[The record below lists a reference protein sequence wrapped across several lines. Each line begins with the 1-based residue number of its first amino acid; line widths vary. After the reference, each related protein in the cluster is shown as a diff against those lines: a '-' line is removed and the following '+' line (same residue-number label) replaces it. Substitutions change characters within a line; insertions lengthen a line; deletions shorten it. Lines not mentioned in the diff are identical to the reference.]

1 MIRVSHPTDRPN
13 FTAVDVGNL
22 EVWFSYSTPIAYRVP
37 GSGLV
42 IRENDWSNT
51 TGKHLTYLDGGNA
64 AAKKER
70 ISGAKFEAQ
79 LSAIVDRFAPVTP

>member
-1 MIRVSHPTDRPN
+1 MIRVSHPTDRLN

-22 EVWFSYSTPIAYRVP
+22 EVWFSYSTPIAYRAP

-51 TGKHLTYLDGGNA
+51 TGKHLAYLDSGNA

-79 LSAIVDRFAPVTP
+79 LAAIDRSMGMVTP

>member
-1 MIRVSHPTDRPN
+1 MIRVSHPTDRLN

-42 IRENDWSNT
+42 TRENDWSHT
-51 TGKHLTYLDGGNA
+51 TGKHLAYLDGGITFGKA
-64 AAKKER
+64 QR
-70 ISGAKFEAQ
+70 ISGAQFEAQ